1 MFFLLLLVT
10 LMIAALTSFIVV
22 KFFDK
27 PIEKMLS
34 RIIGDDISSA
44 WHKYVKFG
52 IYVTGIS
59 GGVKIW
65 NYEKYLGTQYP
76 ESVKLE
82 LTNERWTL
90 EIYQTIIGT
99 LQSISWMLL
108 VFFIFAL
115 IAYVIVKLVETKKE
129 KKENNVSQNQ

>member
-10 LMIAALTSFIVV
+10 LIVAALTSHIIVR
-22 KFFDK
+22 FFDK

-34 RIIGDDISSA
+34 RIINDDISSA
-44 WHKYVKFG
+44 WHKYVKFA

-59 GGVKIW
+59 GGVKFW
-65 NYEKYLGTQYP
+65 NYEKYLGAQTA
-76 ESVKLE
+76 VNIKTE
-82 LTNERWTL
+82 LTLERWTL
-90 EIYQTIIGT
+90 EIYQTIIEA

-115 IAYVIVKLVETKKE
+115 IAYVIVKIFESKKE
-129 KKENNVSQNQ
+129 KNDISEK

>member
-1 MFFLLLLVT
+1 MFFLLLIVT
-10 LMIAALTSFIVV
+10 LIIAALTSHIVV

-27 PIEKMLS
+27 PIEKMLT
-34 RIIGDDISSA
+34 RIISDDISSA
-44 WHKYVKFG
+44 WHKYVKFA

-65 NYEKYLGTQYP
+65 NYEKYLGGQYP
-76 ESVKLE
+76 ESVKVN
-82 LTNERWTL
+82 LTYERWTL
-90 EIYQTIIGT
+90 EIYQTIIES

-115 IAYVIVKLVETKKE
+115 IAYVIVKIFESKKE
-129 KKENNVSQNQ
+129 KKENDISKD